1 MGIDMKT
8 EQLQAFSVLLLC
20 CLVQAHPIVD
30 TTDLNGNT
38 LDNLH
43 NIFDN
48 FDPLWEEVVKN
59 PLQQLE
65 TAQNTLEVDEEEEQ
79 LDFLSGMDIEDHKK
93 EGVKVSLEHLGTE
106 RGTLEV
112 DEEEEQLDFL
122 SVLNFAEVFK
132 KDGVKIF
139 LEHLGTAR
147 NILELDEEQ
156 LDFLSGWNI
165 EDFRKIGVNIVLEHL
180 GPARNTL
187 ELDEDEEQL
196 DFHSGLEMKNS
207 TWLDFASWSSE
218 YRKQIQKLLETGEAD
233 DPQDSVQIGCPL
245 PMDAG
250 TCVSKSSPPIFRWFH
265 NPENG
270 ICEPFWFSGCGGN
283 ENNFE
288 TMDDCEKT
296 CSLEISINNTPI
308 SYIPWDLSSI
318 VLQ

>member
-106 RGTLEV
+106 RGTLE
-112 DEEEEQLDFL
+112 
-122 SVLNFAEVFK
+122 
-132 KDGVKIF
+132 
-139 LEHLGTAR
+139 
-147 NILELDEEQ
+147 LDEEQ

-196 DFHSGLEMKNS
+196 DFHSGLEMKNN

-218 YRKQIQKLLETGEAD
+218 YRKQIKKLLETGEAD
-233 DPQDSVQIGCPL
+233 DPQDSVQIGCSL